1 MTDIF
6 SRTDF
11 FSKVNLFARSS
22 RSSYSSGMGA
32 GALFIWMLFY
42 LICYV
47 YMSLVIM
54 FIAKKTSTSNSWM
67 AWVPILNIYL
77 LCKAA
82 GKSIAWFILMFI
94 PFINIIAVVIVWAAV
109 AERLGKPAWWG
120 ILMLVPGVNLVIP
133 AILAFTGGS
142 PKVSKISKKTVS
154 KGGMTCPKC
163 GASISPTDKFCPD
176 CGAKKANGKFCPKCG
191 ARVAGT
197 FCSKCG
203 TKI

>member
-11 FSKVNLFARSS
+11 FSKANLLARSS
-22 RSSYSSGMGA
+22 RSSTGMGA
-32 GALFIWMLFY
+32 GVFFIWMLFY
-42 LICYV
+42 ALCYA

-67 AWVPILNIYL
+67 AWVPILNMYL

-94 PFINIIAVVIVWAAV
+94 PFLNIIAMVIVWAAV
-109 AERLGKPAWWG
+109 AERLGRPSWWG
-120 ILMLVPGVNLVIP
+120 ILILVPGVNIVIP
-133 AILAFTGGS
+133 AVLAFTGGS
-142 PKVSKISKKTVS
+142 PKVSKAPKTVS
-154 KGGMTCPKC
+154 KGGATCPKC
-163 GASISPTDKFCPD
+163 GASISPIAKFCPK
-176 CGAKKANGKFCPKCG
+176 CGAKKTNGKFCPKCG
-191 ARVAGT
+191 AKVSGA